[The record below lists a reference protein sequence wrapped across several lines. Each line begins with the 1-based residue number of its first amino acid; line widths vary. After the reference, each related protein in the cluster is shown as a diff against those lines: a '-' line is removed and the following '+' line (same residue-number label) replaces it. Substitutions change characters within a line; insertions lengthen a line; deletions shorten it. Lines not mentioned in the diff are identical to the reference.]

1 MKQLLPLSVLALMLA
16 GCADDNATNPW
27 STKEEVLS
35 NQADKAATKH
45 KEESAKREA
54 RAAAPK
60 AIAKPNISFLNE
72 NADAPK
78 TDEAVKPLEANHA
91 RIIAVRADAGLIQFK
106 RAESTNPGDKLV
118 LTKDGASLLVV
129 ASIVEGESVIADIAP
144 RQVKT
149 PAILVGDDVV
159 CTVPVEDKPEGAAA
173 PAAPA
178 HAAPA
183 PAAAQ

>member
-1 MKQLLPLSVLALMLA
+1 MKQLLPLSVLALLLA

-27 STKEEVLS
+27 SSKEEVLS
-35 NQADKAATKH
+35 NQAAKAATKH
-45 KEESAKREA
+45 KADSAKKDA
-54 RAAAPK
+54 RAADSK
-60 AIAKPNISFLNE
+60 GVAKPDISFLKE
-72 NADAPK
+72 NAEAPK
-78 TDEAVKPLEANHA
+78 TEEVVKPLEANHA

-149 PAILVGDDVV
+149 PAILVGDEVV
-159 CTVPVEDKPEGAAA
+159 CTAPIEDKPEGAAA
-173 PAAPA
+173 PAAA
-178 HAAPA
+178 K
-183 PAAAQ
+183 